1 MSTFLKRNA
10 VLVAVIAMI
19 AVMCVSLVCLTV
31 SQNVQAEAASEF
43 TESGDTISIGHIT
56 DTHYY
61 ALRLCYTYGDAIETD
76 DIDYF
81 YNWVMNKSTKMW
93 LESATS
99 FENSL
104 KTLET
109 KMPDYVVLSGDCV
122 QDGELVNHIDV
133 ANKLRKLQNEVRK
146 TKPNFQVFVIMGNHD
161 LYNPDTFR
169 FDNTGYKE
177 STYYAT
183 RLEIAKVYA
192 GLGYPNM
199 TEDEASEFYAP
210 LKDID
215 GGKLMPDGYDYVR
228 SDLSS
233 DFDYAWEFVKDGAD
247 GKAEVFSFGDND
259 GEYAADDITMAKL
272 IDSDKVELVDNSTF
286 FRSSGLCYTYE
297 KFNKYGMDIETGALT
312 GIQVRKDNKFTFI
325 TGDVVMSNAVDGH
338 VLGGQL
344 QQHTQDWL
352 TANKD
357 FAKPADDT
365 TLAMTAHH
373 SIVEHWGMEE
383 EITTGF
389 IVYNPIETADFIA
402 NYGVRYVYT
411 GHQHANDK
419 ASYVS
424 DKGNQLIDMEGA
436 ANVSVGSQCKI
447 TTIKRGTLDGKFA
460 EQTYLSAFPNIE
472 VDATDVYDKVF
483 ANDKYGYVAKNK
495 VAKYIDDSKK
505 TIKNYSDYAQTRVY
519 DNIVE
524 NYINKF
530 LKKDITEKLGE
541 IVKGIPTIE
550 ASFLKINLG
559 DYAGDVVQLADN
571 LISEINTKILK
582 DYTYGGDNERFKAAD
597 MKAFGY
603 LEELAYRVLDY
614 DLSGEG
620 DKVFTVFM
628 DCYMRHSTGKDW
640 NSYDEMKAE
649 KPSYVKAFNNLITGD
664 FVTELIK
671 ILLDENNGLMFLVKG
686 LSETT
691 IDLSKDISE
700 GFSSLIEAA
709 FIVLGIKDE
718 AGNDLTLE
726 TFNLGKIA
734 KALGGISAV
743 TDLIDNLGVQID
755 LANLTIPEIIDD
767 IVDKYLTDNFKQGL
781 GEYAYNILYAFGIDG
796 GHQDVIDDKNGEG
809 YLMEIAEYK
818 GEGVTYRA
826 VERKEIVTIEN
837 GKLPSM
843 LTNNFGDDVA
853 TTRNFTYYTD
863 RRIKDGAIQYTTDVE
878 NHTGATTKTATTKVY
893 ATTKP
898 LIDLGIWCQS
908 GYVELA
914 RHTVELTGLKAGT
927 TYAYR
932 AGSAVNNY
940 WSDWYTFTTAPE
952 DGKFEV
958 MIASDLQ
965 SSTQTAYER
974 IAKIQKDAVE
984 KVFTNGVS
992 FVINPGDIVDNGR
1005 NLSQYRWLYD
1015 SDQSFNASYASVVA
1029 AGNHDNKYFT
1039 VDKASN
1045 MAAYGGASD
1054 GAYTAD
1060 HNYMWTHYNYGISSS
1075 QVDNTGFYY
1084 SFDYGKVHF
1093 TVLNTNDIESIKNKT
1108 TNADGKEE
1116 TVTTKQLGKKQ
1127 YEWLVNDLTDT
1138 DKEWKV
1144 IVMHKSLYSEGSHSF
1159 DKDVVGMRTQLTPLF
1174 AEKGVN
1180 LVIAGHDHV
1189 YNETFY
1195 LDANGQ
1201 KVSTDANGKNEIGK
1215 KGTLYLTVGT
1225 MGEKFYNFVDNPN
1238 VPTATGTS
1246 LHKAGHLS
1254 DPTFGKLA
1262 FDGEKL
1268 YYYGYQY
1275 LREYNSEGKLTGG
1288 EVKAIE
1294 KVVEKTDKELTGI
1307 IVVAVIAGVVVIS
1320 VAVVIII
1327 IAVTKKKTKSTSIS
1341 R

>member
-10 VLVAVIAMI
+10 VLVAVIAII

-31 SQNVQAEAASEF
+31 SQNVQAEAASKF
-43 TESGDTISIGHIT
+43 TESGENISIGHIT

-61 ALRLCYTYGDAIETD
+61 ALRLCYTDGDAIETD

-104 KTLET
+104 KTLAT

-133 ANKLRKLQNEVRK
+133 ANKLRKLQNKVRE
-146 TKPNFQVFVIMGNHD
+146 TKPEFQVFVIMGNHD

-199 TEDEASEFYAP
+199 TEAEAADFYAP
-210 LKDID
+210 LKAID
-215 GGKLMPDGYDYVR
+215 GGKLMPTEYDYVR

-247 GKAEVFSFGDND
+247 GKAEVFSFDTT
-259 GEYAADDITMAKL
+259 AADDVTMAKL
-272 IDSDKVELVDNSTF
+272 IANDKVELIDNSDMF
-286 FRSSGLCYTYE
+286 AVSGLCYTYE
-297 KFNKYGMDIETGALT
+297 KFDHYGLDIETGALT

-325 TGDVVMSNAVDGH
+325 TGDVVMSNADEGH

-357 FAKPADDT
+357 FAKPADDIT
-365 TLAMTAHH
+365 VAMTAHH

-389 IVYNPIETADFIA
+389 IIYNPIETADFIA

-419 ASYVS
+419 ASYIS

-460 EQTYLSAFPNIE
+460 EQTYLSAYPNIE
-472 VDATDVYDKVF
+472 VDATEVYDKVF
-483 ANDKYGYVAKNK
+483 AGDKYGYVAKNK
-495 VAKYIDDSKK
+495 VKKYIDDNKK

-541 IVKGIPTIE
+541 MIEGIAPIKVGIT
-550 ASFLKINLG
+550 INLG
-559 DYAGDVVQLADN
+559 DYAGDVVQLANN

-582 DYTYGGDNERFKAAD
+582 DYTYGGDNERFKVAD

-620 DKVFTVFM
+620 DDVFTVFM

-640 NSYDEMKAE
+640 NSYDEMKTE
-649 KPSYVKAFNNLITGD
+649 KPSYVNAFNNLISGK
-664 FVTELIK
+664 FVTDLFN
-671 ILLDENNGLMFLVKG
+671 ILLDENDGLMFLVKG

-691 IDLSKDISE
+691 LDLSKDISE
-700 GFSSLIEAA
+700 GFKGVIDAVCTV
-709 FIVLGIKDE
+709 FDVKDE
-718 AGNDLTLE
+718 NGKAVTLNN
-726 TFNLGKIA
+726 FNLGKIA
-734 KALGGISAV
+734 KTLGGISMV

-755 LANLTIPEIIDD
+755 LANLTIPEIIND

-796 GHQDVIDDKNGEG
+796 GHQDVIDDNNGNG

-818 GEGVTYRA
+818 GEGVTYQA

-843 LTNNFGDDVA
+843 LTNNFGSDVA

-878 NHTGATTKTATTKVY
+878 NHTGVTTQTATTKVY

-932 AGSAVNNY
+932 AGSATNGY
-940 WSDWYTFTTAPE
+940 WSDWYTFTTASE

-1015 SDQSFNASYASVVA
+1015 SDQSFNASYATVVA

-1045 MAAYGGASD
+1045 MAAYGGASE
-1054 GAYTAD
+1054 GAYTD
-1060 HNYMWTHYNYGISSS
+1060 EYNYMWTHYNYGISSS

-1093 TVLNTNDIESIKNKT
+1093 TVLNTNDIESSKD
-1108 TNADGKEE
+1108 ADGN
-1116 TVTTKQLGKKQ
+1116 TIKQLGSKQ

-1144 IVMHKSLYSEGSHSF
+1144 IVMHKSLYSEGSHSY
-1159 DKDVVGMRTQLTPLF
+1159 DKDVVGMRAQLTPLF

-1195 LDANGQ
+1195 LDGNG
-1201 KVSTDANGKNEIGK
+1201 KKISVDANGKNEISN
-1215 KGTLYLTVGT
+1215 KGTLYVTVGT
-1225 MGEKFYNFVDNPN
+1225 MGEKFYNFVDNPD

-1246 LHKAGHLS
+1246 LHKSGHLS
-1254 DPTFGKLA
+1254 DPTFGKLT
-1262 FDGEKL
+1262 FDGKKL
-1268 YYYGYQY
+1268 YYCGYQY
-1275 LREYNSEGKLTGG
+1275 LREYDSEGNLTGG
-1288 EVKAIE
+1288 EVKVI
-1294 KVVEKTDKELTGI
+1294 KKTGNELSGI
-1307 IVVAVIAGVVVIS
+1307 IIAAIVAGVAVIS

-1327 IAVTKKKTKSTSIS
+1327 VAVTKKKKKAKSTSINW
-1341 R
+1341 